1 MNGSN
6 NVISN
11 ALAVQV
17 WADQLRSIKGSETV
31 VSTLKELS
39 TAYPGNVIFK
49 LALIREF
56 KIGNGSE
63 AELQTAQERLAALQA
78 EEAANKKRRRRD
90 KVEINPE
97 EVNALNERI
106 NELLALST
114 NRQAQ
119 IDAIAKEIRA
129 DLADTPQSTMCE
141 PWLLAYSGS
150 TEEAVAL
157 INKIEES
164 TEDNAL
170 YLKSTSLW
178 EFGKGQ
184 CSVSKRR

>member
-1 MNGSN
+1 MSDFSDI
-6 NVISN
+6 IS
-11 ALAVQV
+11 L
-17 WADQLRSIKGSETV
+17 LSIQRHDISQ
-31 VSTLKELS
+31 
-39 TAYPGNVIFK
+39 YR
-49 LALIREF
+49 LIREF

-157 INKIEES
+157 INKMEES

-178 EFGKGQ
+178 NLVKANALSLSGDSEGAAQ
-184 CSVSKRR
+184 ALKRASAPLQTQAKKKK